1 MSQGVDIRNIEVNG
15 FPLIR
20 HHGMIANNTSA
31 ALVAANGKISW
42 ACLPIFSSPPVFD
55 CILDSKK
62 GTFFHI
68 CPADT
73 QGITVKQ
80 EYVHKTPVLKTSFYK
95 SDKKILEITDFMPE
109 TRYENIKF
117 PEIHRI
123 VRSFQNAI
131 DVSIKVTM
139 RADYGDLGKITDKSE
154 KGFTVSSGKREITY
168 ISTVPVNLDQTGL
181 NQTYTFKENSTE
193 IFVIAYGLKDHIS
206 IEDFKSIELLD
217 KTISFWSNW
226 YDESTYNGIYKDEI
240 MRSAI
245 TLRGLFYEPTGL
257 MVAAPTTSLPECIG
271 GERNWDYRYSWIR
284 DTAYVIEAQSF
295 LGYHQYA
302 TKFLYDIMEIIENEG
317 KIRTIYPINLQDDI
331 TEKSL
336 DYEGYMGSKPVRIG
350 NLASDQLQLDQ
361 YGSIINAIYH
371 LCNAGGLINTFLR
384 NFIIETTEKIIE
396 KWAEPDS
403 SIWEFRTE
411 KRHYVYSKIMCWMG
425 IDRAI
430 KIGRMQNFSFPYKEW
445 ESQRDKIREDVLK
458 NGFDKSLNSFVQ
470 FYGSKDVDASLLRI
484 PVLDFLPGTDE
495 RIRGTI
501 AMAEK
506 KLMHEK
512 YLFSRYLNDDGL
524 SCKDNPFLL
533 LSFWYAEALIEM
545 GREKDAKKVYETILG
560 LSNDLKLFSEEIDLD
575 NFDMIGNYPQA
586 ITHIGVIRVGVKLG
600 KLQKGKM
607 NSS

>member
-1 MSQGVDIRNIEVNG
+1 MSYGIDINKVEMNG

-20 HHGMIANNTSA
+20 HHGLIANNTTA
-31 ALVAANGKISW
+31 ALIAANGKISW
-42 ACLPIFSSPPVFD
+42 ACLPIFSSAPIFD

-62 GTFFHI
+62 GTFFQI
-68 CPADT
+68 CPSDIN
-73 QGITVKQ
+73 GVTVKQ
-80 EYVHKTPVLKTSFYK
+80 EYIEKTPVLKTSFFRNNQ
-95 SDKKILEITDFMPE
+95 KILEITDFLPE
-109 TRYENIKF
+109 TKYENIKF

-123 VRSFQNAI
+123 VRSFTVPVE
-131 DVSIKVTM
+131 VSLKVTM
-139 RADYGDLGKITDKSE
+139 RADYENLGKITQKSV
-154 KGFTVSSGKREITY
+154 KGFTISSEKRAITF
-168 ISTVPVNLDQTGL
+168 IGTVPINLNETGLDQAFTIR
-181 NQTYTFKENSTE
+181 ENSTE
-193 IFVIAYGLKDHIS
+193 IFVVAYGLKDGLN
-206 IEDFKSIELLD
+206 IEDFKTMDFLN
-217 KTISFWSNW
+217 KTTEFWSKW
-226 YDESTYNGIYKDEI
+226 HDETTYNGPYKDEI

-295 LGYHQYA
+295 LGYHNYA

-331 TEKSL
+331 TEKTL

-371 LCNAGGLINTFLR
+371 LCNSGGLININLR
-384 NFIIETTEKIIE
+384 NFIIETTDKIIE

-430 KIGRMQNFSFPYKEW
+430 KIGKMQNFTFPYEVW
-445 ESQRDKIREDVLK
+445 EAQRDKIKEDVLK
-458 NGFDKSLNSFVQ
+458 NGFDQELNSFVQ
-470 FYGSKDVDASLLRI
+470 YYGSKDVDASLLRI
-484 PVLDFLPGTDE
+484 PILSFLPGSDD
-495 RIRGTI
+495 RIKGTI
-501 AMAEK
+501 AMVEK
-506 KLMHEK
+506 RLMHDK

-545 GREKDAKKVYETILG
+545 GRKDEAKKVYETILG
-560 LSNDLKLFSEEIDLD
+560 LSNDLKLFSEEIDLS

-600 KLQKGKM
+600 NLEKTK
-607 NSS
+607 